1 MWCVLPPAGTAAP
14 VPAAPPPAPG
24 TTPPVHTLK
33 YRKHALSTRG
43 PFTPESYWVDVSFL
57 SNLTSSTASPCAHWY
72 WEPLIGP
79 WEAVITSW
87 SKATWLLFRL
97 IGRDSQ
103 RAWHLHCLIKRSAS
117 LLIFLLRKWA
127 VCSAGNRAW
136 HWDETCWFMI
146 AFNLKWSLPD
156 KRDTF
161 LHIKKKEVSLFA
173 LLGEVMVFFISV
185 KWLFALVFHHSQP
198 TFKEQAL
205 RHSMSHSMTDPHK
218 SILYH
223 AKSTFTY
230 RARALRSH

>member
-1 MWCVLPPAGTAAP
+1 MCLRLASCGHCSSSSCRSSSGSRSSPPCSQIKIQKTYIEHERAP
-14 VPAAPPPAPG
+14 KV
-24 TTPPVHTLK
+24 TEQTCLFCQIWQ
-33 YRKHALSTRG
+33 L
-43 PFTPESYWVDVSFL
+43 
-57 SNLTSSTASPCAHWY
+57 STASPCVHWY
-72 WEPLIGP
+72 WKPLIGP
-79 WEAVITSW
+79 CEPVITSW
-87 SKATWLLFRL
+87 WKATWLLFSL
-97 IGRDSQ
+97 IRRDSQ
-103 RAWHLHCLIKRSAS
+103 RAWHLHCLIKRFAS
-117 LLIFLLRKWA
+117 LVIFLHRKWA

-146 AFNLKWSLPD
+146 AFNLKWSIPD

-173 LLGEVMVFFISV
+173 LLGEVMVFISA

-198 TFKEQAL
+198 IFKEQAL

-223 AKSTFTY
+223 AKTTFTY